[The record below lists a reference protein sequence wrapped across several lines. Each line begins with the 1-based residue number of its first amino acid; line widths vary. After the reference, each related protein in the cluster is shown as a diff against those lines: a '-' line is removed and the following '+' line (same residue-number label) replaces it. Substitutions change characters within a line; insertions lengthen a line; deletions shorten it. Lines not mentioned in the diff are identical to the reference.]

1 MKEYESLS
9 EAEDEDA
16 ENKQDAENQRKI
28 ADVDGIMKNMDKDND
43 GFLSLV
49 EVMSRAHESEMEEK
63 EKKIVQNAFNTADS
77 DKDGKLSVAEVP
89 VAMKKFESLSEAE
102 DEDAE
107 HEQNAEHQQKTADV
121 DGIMKSM
128 DKDNDGFLS
137 LVEVMSRADESEME
151 EKEKKIVENAFNTA
165 DSDKDGKLSV
175 AEFPVA

>member
-1 MKEYESLS
+1 MKS
-9 EAEDEDA
+9 
-16 ENKQDAENQRKI
+16 
-28 ADVDGIMKNMDKDND
+28 MDKDND
-43 GFLSLV
+43 GFLSLM
-49 EVMSRAHESEMEEK
+49 EVMSRADESEMEEK

-89 VAMKKFESLSEAE
+89 VAMKEFESLSEGE

-107 HEQNAEHQQKTADV
+107 YEQNAEHQQKTADV

-151 EKEKKIVENAFNTA
+151 EKEKKIVENAFNAA
-165 DSDKDGKLSV
+165 DSDKEGKLSV
-175 AEFPVA
+175 AEFPVAVKEFNSLSEAEDEDT